1 MATGVGRRSAAVG
14 GQWGRATAVLFTDI
28 ARSTELS
35 VALGPE
41 RNEGV
46 RRRHMAHLREALQ
59 EHGGREVKNLGDGI
73 MAVVPSAAGAVVA
86 AVAIRQQRT
95 AAQAAAAGL
104 ELELTIG
111 VSIGDAFEEHE
122 DWFGPPVVE
131 AARLCQLAA
140 AGEVPI
146 PRVLRDLAGDRPG
159 VVYEAVGPRG

>member
-1 MATGVGRRSAAVG
+1 MATGVGLRSAAVG

-28 ARSTELS
+28 ARSTELMF
-35 VALGPE
+35 ALGAE

-73 MAVVPSAAGAVVA
+73 MAVVPSAAGAVAA
-86 AVAIRQQRT
+86 AVAMQQRT

-140 AGEVPI
+140 AGEVLI
-146 PRVLRDLAGDRPG
+146 PRCSARSGR
-159 VVYEAVGPRG
+159 